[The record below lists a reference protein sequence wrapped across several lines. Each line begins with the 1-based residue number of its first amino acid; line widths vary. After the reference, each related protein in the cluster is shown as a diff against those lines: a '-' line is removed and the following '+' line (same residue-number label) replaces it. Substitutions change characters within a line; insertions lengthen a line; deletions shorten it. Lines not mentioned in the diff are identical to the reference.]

1 MNKEAIQ
8 HELAERK
15 QLLLKRAEKVERD
28 ASHRDEPLS
37 ADFAEQAVEREN
49 DDVLS
54 AIGEEAR
61 HEVELIDKALQ
72 RLEQGEYGECHE
84 CGDAIDEL
92 RLAAVPYAELCIRCA
107 EQQEQEQHG

>member
-8 HELAERK
+8 KELSERK
-15 QLLLKRAEKVERD
+15 QLLQKRAEKVERD

-54 AIGEEAR
+54 AIGEESR
-61 HEVELIDKALQ
+61 HEIELIDRALM
-72 RLEQGEYGECHE
+72 RLDQGEYGECQE
-84 CGDAIDEL
+84 CGEDIDEL
-92 RLAAVPYAELCIRCA
+92 RLAAVPYADLCIRCA
-107 EQQEQEQHG
+107 EKQEQHA